1 MTTLIFH
8 RSKSLQSIW
17 KKSRSSF
24 LSTRSFSSSSSSS
37 SPNQSTSSS
46 SQQPL
51 SLLRF
56 APWVAAIGFASASA
70 AIYVAIR
77 ARSDRNAIESMELI
91 NSNPVAYLE
100 IANGEEPIGRMLF
113 QLRADVAPIAADNF
127 ARLCT
132 HKPGFGYRST
142 AIFGIEKGRRL
153 FGGDFYGSGAGSY
166 SAFGETFPDEDGG
179 LALRHIGPG
188 TLAMR
193 NSGPN
198 SNGSQF
204 YISLRRLP
212 DLDGRSVI
220 VGYAA
225 DAATLDLIEHVGRT
239 FAGEEGRI
247 KKGQDLRVSR
257 CGLLDQNEISKLR
270 QSRTS

>member
-1 MTTLIFH
+1 MSTLFFY
-8 RSKSLQSIW
+8 RSKSLQALW
-17 KKSRSSF
+17 KKA
-24 LSTRSFSSSSSSS
+24 RSFSSGNSSFTN
-37 SPNQSTSSS
+37 PNQSTFQAPPT
-46 SQQPL
+46 QQEPL

-56 APWVAAIGFASASA
+56 APWVAAVGFASASA

-77 ARSDRNAIESMELI
+77 ARSDRNAVESMELI
-91 NSNPVAYLE
+91 DTNPIAYLE

-132 HKPGFGYRST
+132 HTPGFGYRST

-225 DAATLDLIEHVGRT
+225 DSATLDLIDHIGRN

-257 CGLLDQNEISKLR
+257 CGLLEKNERSKLR
-270 QSRTS
+270 KSSMS